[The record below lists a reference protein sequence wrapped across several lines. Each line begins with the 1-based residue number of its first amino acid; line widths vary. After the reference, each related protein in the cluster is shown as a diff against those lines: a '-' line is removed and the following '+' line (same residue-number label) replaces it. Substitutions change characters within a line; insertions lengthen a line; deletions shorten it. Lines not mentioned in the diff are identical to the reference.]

1 MHYIR
6 KSILDA
12 FLFSVSYIVSFL
24 VRFEMVI
31 PPNYLDQIIITL
43 PIVILLKIFTF
54 FFIKVYNTDY
64 NYFSVPNVISIFKGL
79 SLSSII
85 IALIF
90 FNFPKYF
97 YLSRS
102 IIIIDWYFAFVFAC
116 GARFF
121 IATIRRGNYYKFR
134 NGYRTLI
141 VGAGEAGE
149 SILREIRNYNHEYF
163 PIGLIDDAKERKGKI
178 IQGVKVLG
186 KTQDIVNIVRN
197 KNVEAIIIAIPSAD
211 KNQIENILNYCNNLN
226 IKILRIPH
234 LSELNEKTLLLN
246 QLREV
251 KPENVLFRDQIEW
264 DCENLVKEI
273 KGKIIMVTG
282 AGGSIGSE
290 LCRQIAK
297 YQPQELILFERF
309 EYNLFCINKE
319 IANSFPHLVIS
330 PILAD
335 MIDYDCTSK
344 IMKRYH
350 PEIIFHAAAY
360 KHVFLVERNPEIAIK
375 NNVLGTIN
383 IVKAAMQ
390 SNAKL
395 VLISSDKAVYPTCI
409 MGATK
414 RICEEYIRSANGVN
428 GNQFYG
434 VRFGNVLGSSGS
446 VLPIFK
452 EQILRGG
459 PVTVTD
465 INAHRYFMTISEAV
479 HLVLQTLTFA
489 KGGEIYILDMGKP
502 VRIYDLATK
511 LISISGLMPNKDI
524 EIVFTGLKQGEKLT
538 EELHEKNEDLE
549 VTPHEKIFKIK
560 SNNSHIDLENL
571 NHNNLELLKYA
582 SEMNQEKL
590 IQKIKEMVPTFHH
603 SLK

>member
-1 MHYIR
+1 MHYLR

-12 FLFSVSYIVSFL
+12 FLFSVSYFASFL

-31 PPNYLDQIIITL
+31 PSHYFEQMIITL
-43 PIVILLKIFTF
+43 PIVILLKIFIF
-54 FFIKVYNTDY
+54 FIIKVYHTDY
-64 NYFSVPNVISIFKGL
+64 NYFSVPNVFSIFKGL
-79 SLSSII
+79 FLSSII
-85 IALIF
+85 IALVF
-90 FNFPKYF
+90 FNIPQYF
-97 YLSRS
+97 HLSRS
-102 IIIIDWYFAFVFAC
+102 IIIIDLYFAFVLAC
-116 GARFF
+116 GLRFF
-121 IATIRRGNYYKFR
+121 IATIRRGNYKTFK

-141 VGAGEAGE
+141 IGAGEAGE
-149 SILREIRNYNHEYF
+149 SMLREIRNYNHEYF

-186 KTQDIVNIVRN
+186 TSKDIADIV
-197 KNVEAIIIAIPSAD
+197 KKKQVEAIIIAIPSAD
-211 KNQIENILNYCNNLN
+211 ENQIEDILSYCNELNL
-226 IKILRIPH
+226 KILKVPY
-234 LSELNEKTLLLN
+234 LSELDEKTLLLN

-251 KPENVLFRDQIEW
+251 KPENVLFREQIEW

-273 KGKIIMVTG
+273 KDKIIMVTG
-282 AGGSIGSE
+282 AGGSIGAE

-297 YQPQELILFERF
+297 YQPQELILFERS
-309 EYNLFCINKE
+309 EYHLFCINKE

-335 MIDYDCTSK
+335 MTDCDLTLK
-344 IMKRYH
+344 IMKKYH

-375 NNVLGTIN
+375 NNVMGTMN
-383 IVKAAMQ
+383 IIKAAMQ
-390 SNAKL
+390 SNVKKL
-395 VLISSDKAVYPTCI
+395 ALISSDKAVYPTCI

-465 INAHRYFMTISEAV
+465 INAQRYFMTISEAV
-479 HLVLQTLTFA
+479 HLVLQTLSFA

-502 VRIYDLATK
+502 VRIYDLAKK
-511 LISISGLMPNKDI
+511 LISISGLMPNRDI
-524 EIVFTGLKQGEKLT
+524 KIVFTGLKQGEKLT
-538 EELHEKNEDLE
+538 EELHEKD
-549 VTPHEKIFKIK
+549 
-560 SNNSHIDLENL
+560 ENL
-571 NHNNLELLKYA
+571 YQLR
-582 SEMNQEKL
+582 
-590 IQKIKEMVPTFHH
+590 
-603 SLK
+603 